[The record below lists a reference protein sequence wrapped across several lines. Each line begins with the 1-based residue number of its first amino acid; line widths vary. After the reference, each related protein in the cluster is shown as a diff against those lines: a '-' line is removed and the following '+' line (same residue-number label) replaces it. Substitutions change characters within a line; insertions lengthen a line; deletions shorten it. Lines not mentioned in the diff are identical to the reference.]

1 MKRLAV
7 RARMWSRVKG
17 RQSVDHVLCRRSVF
31 WGQVREYPCGMKK
44 LILLGVAALI
54 AAVIYKVL
62 TTEVPIKE

>member
-7 RARMWSRVKG
+7 RERKRSPVKG
-17 RQSVDHVLCRRSVF
+17 RQSAERVLCRRSVF
-31 WGQVREYPCGMKK
+31 WGQVREYPCDMKK